1 MYDLIA
7 AAALLIDVQPPPAQ
21 GANRE
26 PIAVDISPHF
36 VGSFLAKRTETFR
49 CPGFEVTVETQRL
62 HKPDFITD
70 NILAIY
76 VNDSKLSEEEMLE
89 INKQIAELPW
99 TAKIYPE
106 CSRSGVR
113 LRLVCDGGQ
122 PAGESRLIQLN
133 RR

>member
-1 MYDLIA
+1 
-7 AAALLIDVQPPPAQ
+7 
-21 GANRE
+21 
-26 PIAVDISPHF
+26 
-36 VGSFLAKRTETFR
+36 
-49 CPGFEVTVETQRL
+49 L
-62 HKPDFITD
+62 HKPGFITD

-76 VNDSKLSEEEMLE
+76 VNDSKLSEEEMVG

-99 TAKIYPE
+99 TPKIYPE

-113 LRLVCDGGQ
+113 LRLVRDEGQ